1 MRKIII
7 EVKFYCLLYFLR
19 NIHKLVL
26 SVKITDK
33 EQGKLFNKLS
43 YINKGEKSMKKVFS
57 QKLNMSPWCKRKSS

>member
-1 MRKIII
+1 M
-7 EVKFYCLLYFLR
+7 
-19 NIHKLVL
+19 HKLVL

-57 QKLNMSPWCKRKSS
+57 QKLSLSPWCKRKSS